1 MLRRSVLLLAA
12 LAFLTVAGCGGGGG
26 GDDKTF
32 DVASIGITFKHPAKF
47 KPITNVKFA
56 QQAGAKPTARAG
68 VALDDVNAIIVSRY
82 ALNVTIDQN
91 NIARYKGEVD
101 KVISSLAGK
110 SVSGRA
116 VEHGGMPGYE
126 YVISLNDPPNG
137 QSRMTV
143 LFDQATEY
151 LINCQSTP
159 GKRDDVEAACRHAL
173 DSLRRR

>member
-1 MLRRSVLLLAA
+1 VLRRSVLLFAA

-26 GDDKTF
+26 DKTF
-32 DVASIGITFKHPAKF
+32 DVASIGITFKYPAKF
-47 KPITNVKFA
+47 KPITNVKFG

-82 ALNVTIDQN
+82 ALTVTIDQS

-116 VEHGGMPGYE
+116 VEHGGLPGYE
-126 YVISLNDPPNG
+126 YVISLNEPPEG

-159 GKRDDVEAACRHAL
+159 GKRNVVEAACRQAL

>member
-1 MLRRSVLLLAA
+1 MLRRSLLLLAA
-12 LAFLTVAGCGGGGG
+12 LAFLTVAGCGGGG
-26 GDDKTF
+26 DKTF
-32 DVASIGITFKHPAKF
+32 DVASIGITFEHPAKF
-47 KPITNVKFA
+47 KPITNVKFG

-82 ALNVTIDQN
+82 ALTVTIDQS

-116 VEHGGMPGYE
+116 VEHGGLPGYE
-126 YVISLNDPPNG
+126 YVISLNEPPNG

-159 GKRDDVEAACRHAL
+159 GKRDDVEAACRQAL